1 MLNINK
7 YDKSLPCQTGTNM
20 YLCTVFSA
28 EYAKKQAQLI
38 DCPKIMR
45 NFAARNRKRLD
56 NNNNTFK
63 V

>member
-7 YDKSLPCQTGTNM
+7 YNKSLPCQTGTNM

-56 NNNNTFK
+56 K
-63 V
+63 